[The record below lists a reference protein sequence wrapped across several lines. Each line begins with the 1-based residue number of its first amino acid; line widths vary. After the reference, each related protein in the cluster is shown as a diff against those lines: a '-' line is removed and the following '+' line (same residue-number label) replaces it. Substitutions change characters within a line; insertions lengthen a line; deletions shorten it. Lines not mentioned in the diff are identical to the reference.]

1 MSIFL
6 IGAVGFISAAD
17 DFDDVVDSSDDNVKG
32 YVDDSP
38 VSDDNAG
45 SSNEKVKLTVTMNWK
60 DNGGSN
66 RPTSVTDNIKNGDN
80 TVETVVLSKDNGWS
94 KTIDVDKYDGS
105 GNQIS
110 YSVSADKIGSYKE
123 PVVKS
128 NGNEFTI
135 TNELSGVL
143 SSSNT
148 DVVKEN
154 NSNNSVNNGTDNS
167 TDDNGTADEN
177 KTSEDNKTD
186 NGKKTDK
193 TTNNNL
199 TNITI
204 NKNTNVN
211 NTNVGGSGSTT
222 TTLNTNVQNE
232 ANNTNTDEDKNS
244 LAYTGVA
251 DNSALAVMIVLGVIA
266 TIYSA
271 KKIRE
276 YNSL

>member
-1 MSIFL
+1 MKKFIILVLMSIFL

-66 RPTSVTDNIKNGDN
+66 RPTSVTVYVKNGNN

-167 TDDNGTADEN
+167 TDDNNTADDN
-177 KTSEDNKTD
+177 KTSDDNKTD

-211 NTNVGGSGSTT
+211 NTTVNQVILKKSPNETHKNDT
-222 TTLNTNVQNE
+222 KKQDQKKPLQNTGNPLLILVV
-232 ANNTNTDEDKNS
+232 AIVIV
-244 LAYTGVA
+244 GVA
-251 DNSALAVMIVLGVIA
+251 YYF
-266 TIYSA
+266 YS
-271 KKIRE
+271 KR
-276 YNSL
+276 

>member
-6 IGAVGFISAAD
+6 IGAVGFISATD
-17 DFDDVVDSSDDNVKG
+17 DFDDVVDSSNDYVDG

-66 RPTSVTDNIKNGDN
+66 RPTSVTVYVKNGNN

-128 NGNEFTI
+128 NGSVFTI
-135 TNELSGVL
+135 TNELSGGVL

-193 TTNNNL
+193 TTNNNS

-211 NTNVGGSGSTT
+211 NTTINQVILKKSPNENHKNDTKKQDQKKP
-222 TTLNTNVQNE
+222 LHNTGNPLLILVV
-232 ANNTNTDEDKNS
+232 AIVIV
-244 LAYTGVA
+244 GVA
-251 DNSALAVMIVLGVIA
+251 YYF
-266 TIYSA
+266 YS
-271 KKIRE
+271 KR
-276 YNSL
+276 

>member
-1 MSIFL
+1 MKKFIILVLMSIFL

-66 RPTSVTDNIKNGDN
+66 RPTSVTVYVKNGNN

-154 NSNNSVNNGTDNS
+154 TVLTMVPI
-167 TDDNGTADEN
+167 TVLMITALLMRIRLLRTI
-177 KTSEDNKTD
+177 KQTMV
-186 NGKKTDK
+186 KKQIK
-193 TTNNNL
+193 QQ
-199 TNITI
+199 II
-204 NKNTNVN
+204 
-211 NTNVGGSGSTT
+211 
-222 TTLNTNVQNE
+222 
-232 ANNTNTDEDKNS
+232 
-244 LAYTGVA
+244 
-251 DNSALAVMIVLGVIA
+251 I
-266 TIYSA
+266 
-271 KKIRE
+271 
-276 YNSL
+276 

>member
-1 MSIFL
+1 MKKFIILVLMSIFL

-66 RPTSVTDNIKNGDN
+66 RPTSVTVYVKNGNN

-154 NSNNSVNNGTDNS
+154 NSNNSVNN
-167 TDDNGTADEN
+167 
-177 KTSEDNKTD
+177 
-186 NGKKTDK
+186 
-193 TTNNNL
+193 NNL

-211 NTNVGGSGSTT
+211 NTTVNQVILKKSPNETHKNDT
-222 TTLNTNVQNE
+222 KKQDQKKPLQNTGNPLLILVV
-232 ANNTNTDEDKNS
+232 AIVIV
-244 LAYTGVA
+244 GVA
-251 DNSALAVMIVLGVIA
+251 YYF
-266 TIYSA
+266 YS
-271 KKIRE
+271 KR
-276 YNSL
+276 